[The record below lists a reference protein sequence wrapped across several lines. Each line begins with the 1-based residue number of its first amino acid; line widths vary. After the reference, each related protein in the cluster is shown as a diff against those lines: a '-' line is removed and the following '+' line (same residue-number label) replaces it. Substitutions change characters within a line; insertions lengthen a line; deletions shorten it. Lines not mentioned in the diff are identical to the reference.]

1 MGPGTWAG
9 MDESEQAPETVI
21 RAYPDGPLLVRG
33 DFQLLDEDGEPIN
46 LHRGTIALCRC
57 GRSASKPFCDGLHS
71 LARRR
76 DGSAAGR
83 AERRMDQ
90 RESGTLRTWDCD
102 ARAITASR
110 PRR

>member
-1 MGPGTWAG
+1 
-9 MDESEQAPETVI
+9 MDESEQGPETVI

-46 LHRGTIALCRC
+46 LHRATIALCRC
-57 GRSASKPFCDGLHS
+57 GKSASKPFCDGLHG

-83 AERRMDQ
+83 AGLRMVE
-90 RESGTLRTWDCD
+90 RESGTGGPWDCD